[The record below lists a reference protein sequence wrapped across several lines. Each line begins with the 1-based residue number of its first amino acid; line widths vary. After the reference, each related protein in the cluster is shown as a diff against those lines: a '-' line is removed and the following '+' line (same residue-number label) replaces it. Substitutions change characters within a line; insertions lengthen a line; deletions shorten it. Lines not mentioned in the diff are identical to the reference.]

1 MNSAHPTSP
10 NHNFKNLQ
18 HVSITIFVT
27 NFPKIVASKDL
38 WKLFKKHGV
47 VADVY
52 ILQKLSKSGRHFGF
66 AQFIKNP
73 DQVSLLKELNKIWI
87 GSYHLFASVARFDR
101 KQNTESKQPYHHK
114 QSNTTKPRAT
124 SHSRHTIG
132 GRYFASILNGK
143 DEINKTTTAG
153 TTTKNITLGNS
164 DLLDLSDTTNVV
176 LAKVRDVHLIININS
191 VLKKEGFSDFKCKYM
206 GGLWLWIEFSC
217 DKSRRMIWIEIGG
230 LPLKAW
236 TVNAF
241 KRIAG
246 NWGETVFVDEDADEN
261 IATGR
266 VRVREFAN
274 WVPDF
279 ASSDKIS
286 HYDYE
291 SEASNNDDDI
301 HSINEV
307 HEEGEIN
314 DNEDP
319 LGHQMNVP
327 DSVKGHVSQTSHG
340 ESWADVSEKAEQHPP
355 KVVEMKN
362 QIVKDRQT
370 QTSTN
375 SPLKPPS
382 FEGINIQEAQK
393 IQPQGKS
400 SRVGLSN
407 ALSHSHTKQSPSKT
421 CQSTGSMI
429 DNFLRHINMG
439 TTLGYDMT
447 GSQADLKKFI
457 DSIGSL
463 WGNYNF
469 KFAYNPAVGRSGGL
483 ISIWDTD
490 AFNVTRTI
498 LNDNLLIVEGVW
510 VTSKLKCYM
519 INVYVFGDFNVVRNE
534 SERIGSYFNFASAT
548 AFNDFILE
556 GRFWDAPLGGHA
568 FTRITSNGD
577 KLSKLDR
584 FLISEDIT
592 NVIHNLHATV
602 IDCHISDHRPIV
614 LKQSKVDFG
623 PTPFKLFNS
632 WMLNSEFDALLNIE
646 AGNAGSEDKVL
657 RQSKIRR
664 LKEIDKQ
671 EHIDMSQKVKIK
683 WGIEGDENTK
693 FFHGALNKKRRSLA
707 INDIMKDGT
716 WLTDPNQI
724 KDTFFHFFEKKFKIF
739 EGIVVNKKSAH
750 YNTLSQDQNLIL
762 KDVISE
768 QEIRGRCGGL
778 RQGDPLSPFLF
789 ILVMEGLSVAIKDAI
804 SAGLF
809 QGATIGSLQISHLLF
824 ADDVLILAKV
834 HKSPYLHWKASI
846 AYPIDWNDIYPTISS
861 VLGALGTYY
870 LSLFPMPIE
879 WKSVLAPKKYRGL
892 RIGSLQALNLSLI
905 QKWRW
910 RYVHNHHAL
919 WVKVVSSIHGSSI
932 DGISFNNLQKN
943 SIWARIIN
951 SIKGMHDKGIII
963 HSNLKRKLNNGVST
977 KFWHDSWIGD
987 SSLRLRFPR
996 LFRLDS

>member
-1 MNSAHPTSP
+1 MNGAHPTSP

-27 NFPKIVASKDL
+27 NFPKTVASKDL
-38 WKLFKKHGV
+38 WKLFEKHRV

-52 ILQKLSKSGRHFGF
+52 ILQKLSKSGRRFGF
-66 AQFIKNP
+66 AQFIINP

-101 KQNTESKQPYHHK
+101 KQNTKSKQPYHQK
-114 QSNTTKPRAT
+114 QSNTTKPRDT
-124 SHSRHTIG
+124 SHSSHTIG
-132 GRYFASILNGK
+132 GRSFASVLNGEDK
-143 DEINKTTTAG
+143 INKTTTAG

-164 DLLDLSDTTNVV
+164 DLLDLSDTTNVI
-176 LAKVRDVHLIININS
+176 LAKVRDVHLKINIKS

-314 DNEDP
+314 DKEDP

-362 QIVKDRQT
+362 QVVEDRQT

-375 SPLKPPS
+375 SPSKPPG

-407 ALSHSHTKQSPSKT
+407 ASSHSHTKQSPSKT

-439 TTLGYDMT
+439 TALGYDMT

-457 DSIGSL
+457 DIQFQKFALSIILTSSGCKKRISRDVFKLKSL

-519 INVYVFGDFNVVRNE
+519 INVYAPQEERKKQALWNSILLFMQQNSGMYIVFGDFNVVRNE
-534 SERIGSYFNFASAT
+534 SERIGSNFNFASAT
-548 AFNDFILE
+548 VFNDFILE

-577 KLSKLDR
+577 KLSHPAKAKTR
-584 FLISEDIT
+584 GVT
-592 NVIHNLHATV
+592 
-602 IDCHISDHRPIV
+602 
-614 LKQSKVDFG
+614 
-623 PTPFKLFNS
+623 S
-632 WMLNSEFDALLNIE
+632 W
-646 AGNAGSEDKVL
+646 
-657 RQSKIRR
+657 
-664 LKEIDKQ
+664 
-671 EHIDMSQKVKIK
+671 
-683 WGIEGDENTK
+683 
-693 FFHGALNKKRRSLA
+693 
-707 INDIMKDGT
+707 
-716 WLTDPNQI
+716 
-724 KDTFFHFFEKKFKIF
+724 
-739 EGIVVNKKSAH
+739 
-750 YNTLSQDQNLIL
+750 
-762 KDVISE
+762 
-768 QEIRGRCGGL
+768 
-778 RQGDPLSPFLF
+778 
-789 ILVMEGLSVAIKDAI
+789 
-804 SAGLF
+804 
-809 QGATIGSLQISHLLF
+809 
-824 ADDVLILAKV
+824 
-834 HKSPYLHWKASI
+834 
-846 AYPIDWNDIYPTISS
+846 ISS
-861 VLGALGTYY
+861 
-870 LSLFPMPIE
+870 
-879 WKSVLAPKKYRGL
+879 
-892 RIGSLQALNLSLI
+892 Q
-905 QKWRW
+905 
-910 RYVHNHHAL
+910 H
-919 WVKVVSSIHGSSI
+919 
-932 DGISFNNLQKN
+932 
-943 SIWARIIN
+943 
-951 SIKGMHDKGIII
+951 
-963 HSNLKRKLNNGVST
+963 NGVEHRETLKCINES
-977 KFWHDSWIGD
+977 
-987 SSLRLRFPR
+987 
-996 LFRLDS
+996 